1 MKNSLKQ
8 ILYTHIKEKHGQMVS
23 INEVERI
30 SKMFQY
36 KQSNAERRL
45 RELCSTPDAD
55 ISPVLEPKGRYII
68 GYQWKDKDM
77 LF

>member
-1 MKNSLKQ
+1 MTSLKQ
-8 ILYTHIKEKHGQMVS
+8 ILYTYIKDKHGQIVPIS
-23 INEVERI
+23 EIERI

-36 KQSNAERRL
+36 KMSNSERRL
-45 RELCSTPDAD
+45 IELCSTPDSQ
-55 ISPVLEPKGRYII
+55 IRPVLEPKGRYIM